1 MQIQA
6 PVYELHPLPT
16 RPLPKTPG
24 EGQPLFVG
32 DIVTVLFSR
41 AQVGGLDGRG
51 TITEMFRHDRY
62 QIEIIGNDGE
72 AYHFSAPRDL
82 LKLVRRG
89 DV

>member
-1 MQIQA
+1 M
-6 PVYELHPLPT
+6 L
-16 RPLPKTPG
+16 KTPG

-41 AQVGGLDGRG
+41 IEAGGLDRRG

-62 QIEIIGNDGE
+62 QIECIGNDGE
-72 AYHFSAPRDL
+72 AYRYSAPRDL

-89 DV
+89 DA